1 MFKILFASLT
11 KYAVHKV
18 PCLSLNS
25 LIKNWILWCWSFDIV
40 IISVFSYEEY
50 SFILLI
56 FFCYSIVWTPPLES
70 FNFEFL
76 FMVLIAAVLFFKIHH
91 GECTYLQK
99 FIALVIS
106 HSHTPYNKKRQT
118 NSYSSI
124 KNLIIE
130 NKTSRK
136 KYRVS
141 NKRIFF
147 DTQKK
152 TGFFLMIDRIF
163 FTI

>member
-18 PCLSLNS
+18 YRWIHLYRIGSYGVEV
-25 LIKNWILWCWSFDIV
+25 LIKWLFRFSVHQIWGISF
-40 IISVFSYEEY
+40 Y
-50 SFILLI
+50 SSR

-106 HSHTPYNKKRQT
+106 HSHTPCNKKRQT

-147 DTQKK
+147 WY
-152 TGFFLMIDRIF
+152 
-163 FTI
+163 